1 MNANPV
7 LTSNYENKP
16 PRRRP
21 KNKPNQTQFEP
32 KQTQSPR
39 RTLSGKNVFLRIL
52 VAKRCFLGYNPGCL
66 EVLRTDKGEEKAIF
80 MEQDGVF
87 AHHIQD

>member
-1 MNANPV
+1 MKINRPADAPKTNPI
-7 LTSNYENKP
+7 
-16 PRRRP
+16 
-21 KNKPNQTQFEP
+21 KPNLPFVLRFSLFVLKVRP
-32 KQTQSPR
+32 IPR